1 MPINFGAR
9 PEMRW
14 VAVGDIWVDPSYQRQ
29 VAWSHVRKMARE
41 FRWITCQPL
50 TLSLLSRPRGGAHYA
65 CIDGQH
71 RLGAA
76 IEADPNVKEMPA
88 YIVTAAEAK
97 QQAALFLAINDSHLR
112 VNNVQRYLAGVAG
125 EDPRMLL
132 LKDVLDRS
140 GVAVWNGGGPKPM
153 QTQSVFMCRR
163 LLERCG
169 SGALTTALR
178 AIGRAWPDHPK
189 AFSEAWIAACTRVA
203 MDLNPTTDEL
213 AGVLTPLD
221 PVRTELGARRDGHAE
236 GKTAIAMLQF
246 MVAGKIGKGIANR

>member
-1 MPINFGAR
+1 
-9 PEMRW
+9 
-14 VAVGDIWVDPSYQRQ
+14 
-29 VAWSHVRKMARE
+29 
-41 FRWITCQPL
+41 
-50 TLSLLSRPRGGAHYA
+50 
-65 CIDGQH
+65 
-71 RLGAA
+71 
-76 IEADPNVKEMPA
+76 MPA

-132 LKDVLDRS
+132 LKDVLDRTS
-140 GVAVWNGGGPKPM
+140 VTVWNGGGPKPM

-169 SGALTTALR
+169 SGPLTTALR
-178 AIGRAWPDHPK
+178 AIGRAWPEHPK

-203 MDLNPTTDEL
+203 MDLNPTADQL
-213 AGVLTPLD
+213 AAVLAPLD

-246 MVAGKIGKGIANR
+246 MMAARLSKARGDRR